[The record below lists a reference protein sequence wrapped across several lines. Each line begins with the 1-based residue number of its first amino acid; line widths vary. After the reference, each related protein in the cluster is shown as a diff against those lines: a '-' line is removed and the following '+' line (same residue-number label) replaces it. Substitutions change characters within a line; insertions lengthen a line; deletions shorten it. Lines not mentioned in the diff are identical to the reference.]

1 MIKCNVTVCGVI
13 GRDASIRTNKEGKTF
28 LVFPLRV
35 MIPDTDGKTMPIEVD
50 VSKDTAGKEVSKYRN
65 GSRIEVSG
73 TMYLKHRGD
82 KLYFNLFINEIRTAT
97 ADAKDTVKGELVF
110 RGKVG
115 QHIEEKR
122 DKKDQP
128 YTMFSAFSTEKVEDG
143 FEYQWVRFF
152 CFGKERE
159 AWLQPGVRV
168 DAKGEISLSAY
179 NGKLNVSCKV
189 EELVQYVADSSNSN
203 PRHRIKLLENISEH
217 QWYGKRYDQFSG
229 GSRSHILFICSHKIK
244 NLLFSLSPPARYF
257 TWDPCK
263 TQFYFFTKFFRYF
276 WWLLLSFSEEKPE
289 RV

>member
-35 MIPDTDGKTMPIEVD
+35 MSHDTDGKTMPIEVD

-203 PRHRIKLLENISEH
+203 
-217 QWYGKRYDQFSG
+217 Q
-229 GSRSHILFICSHKIK
+229 
-244 NLLFSLSPPARYF
+244 
-257 TWDPCK
+257 
-263 TQFYFFTKFFRYF
+263 
-276 WWLLLSFSEEKPE
+276 
-289 RV
+289 

>member
-122 DKKDQP
+122 DKKDQ
-128 YTMFSAFSTEKVEDG
+128 
-143 FEYQWVRFF
+143 WVRFF

-203 PRHRIKLLENISEH
+203 
-217 QWYGKRYDQFSG
+217 Q
-229 GSRSHILFICSHKIK
+229 
-244 NLLFSLSPPARYF
+244 
-257 TWDPCK
+257 
-263 TQFYFFTKFFRYF
+263 
-276 WWLLLSFSEEKPE
+276 
-289 RV
+289 

>member
-1 MIKCNVTVCGVI
+1 
-13 GRDASIRTNKEGKTF
+13 
-28 LVFPLRV
+28 
-35 MIPDTDGKTMPIEVD
+35 
-50 VSKDTAGKEVSKYRN
+50 
-65 GSRIEVSG
+65 
-73 TMYLKHRGD
+73 MYLKHRGD

-115 QHIEEKR
+115 SISR
-122 DKKDQP
+122 KKGIRK
-128 YTMFSAFSTEKVEDG
+128 TSLTIMFSAFSTEKVEDG

-203 PRHRIKLLENISEH
+203 
-217 QWYGKRYDQFSG
+217 Q
-229 GSRSHILFICSHKIK
+229 
-244 NLLFSLSPPARYF
+244 
-257 TWDPCK
+257 
-263 TQFYFFTKFFRYF
+263 
-276 WWLLLSFSEEKPE
+276 
-289 RV
+289 

>member
-97 ADAKDTVKGELVF
+97 ADAKDTVK
-110 RGKVG
+110 
-115 QHIEEKR
+115 
-122 DKKDQP
+122 
-128 YTMFSAFSTEKVEDG
+128 
-143 FEYQWVRFF
+143 
-152 CFGKERE
+152 ERE

-168 DAKGEISLSAY
+168 DAKGEITFSAY
-179 NGKLNVSCKV
+179 NGKVNVSCKV

-203 PRHRIKLLENISEH
+203 
-217 QWYGKRYDQFSG
+217 Q
-229 GSRSHILFICSHKIK
+229 
-244 NLLFSLSPPARYF
+244 
-257 TWDPCK
+257 
-263 TQFYFFTKFFRYF
+263 
-276 WWLLLSFSEEKPE
+276 
-289 RV
+289 